1 MSSVATL
8 TKRGGAIGMGPS
20 IHDAEG
26 KCVAHL
32 TAQGT
37 HAERER
43 LATLLAE
50 APTLGAV
57 LMRLARS
64 ADALLGLVNAAT
76 PGTPEA
82 RAACRDIADAH
93 SVIQAAGLAGGA
105 A

>member
-1 MSSVATL
+1 MTL

-26 KCVAHL
+26 KCVAYL

-37 HAERER
+37 HADRER
-43 LATLLAE
+43 LATLLA
-50 APTLGAV
+50 ASPDLGAV

-64 ADALLGLVNAAT
+64 ADALLGACNGADV
-76 PGTPEA
+76 GDIEA
-82 RAACRDIADAH
+82 RKTACRDIADAH
-93 SVIQAAGLAGGA
+93 NACKAAGLYGGA